1 MTFCIIWRDHGRCN
15 SKKRLS
21 FLGRASK
28 EGMAN
33 CIQIIF
39 RKLKMSV
46 ADQQSSSATNLLVQF
61 CVCEVVIIWWFINCT
76 SYSAC
81 TTFHIIRIVC
91 RGGEGRQREGKSS
104 LTKPCLW
111 PPLTYFPIKLLY
123 ALPPTPIWVN
133 HLITGVTNNTET
145 RAHWFR
151 WCAHFSN
158 FHFTLS
164 IVILLPSTKNTVS
177 VLII

>member
-1 MTFCIIWRDHGRCN
+1 MIFCIIWRDHGGRN
-15 SKKRLS
+15 GKKRLS

-46 ADQQSSSATNLLVQF
+46 ADQESSSVTNLLVQL
-61 CVCEVVIIWWFINCT
+61 CVCEVVIIWRFTDRT

-81 TTFHIIRIVC
+81 TAFHIIGIAC
-91 RGGEGRQREGKSS
+91 SGGEGRQREGKSS

-133 HLITGVTNNTET
+133 HLITRVTNNRET

-151 WCAHFSN
+151 WLRTFLKLS
-158 FHFTLS
+158 FHFVDCHFLTLH
-164 IVILLPSTKNTVS
+164 K
-177 VLII
+177 